1 MKDNKLVPNDVT
13 YGCLIDACIKN
24 GNLTKALQ
32 VFKDMK
38 KDGVKMNTIIYTT
51 LIKGYAKEFMLDEA
65 LALYEE
71 MTKCSDITP
80 NTVTYNSLID
90 CSVRC
95 NQMATAE

>member
-1 MKDNKLVPNDVT
+1 MKENKLIPNDVT

-24 GNLTKALQ
+24 GNLQKALQ

-38 KDGVKMNTIIYTT
+38 KDKVKMNTIIYTT

-71 MTKCSDITP
+71 MISNQDIHP

-90 CSVRC
+90 CSV
-95 NQMATAE
+95 